1 MPTVHYVD
9 MCCNRE
15 IVEWDAPNAE
25 TSKGEKRLL
34 IMEKIQLARGRKMKV
49 KVLKSTDNELKI
61 EVDGEG
67 HSLLNLLQKTLLEDD
82 SIEMAGYH
90 VPHPL
95 FDRGI
100 LYVHTKGKQDP
111 EAVVSE
117 ATKKVLGL
125 SKDFQKSFKKASKG
139 YKPK

>member
-1 MPTVHYVD
+1 
-9 MCCNRE
+9 
-15 IVEWDAPNAE
+15 
-25 TSKGEKRLL
+25 
-34 IMEKIQLARGRKMKV
+34 MKV
-49 KVLKSTDNELKI
+49 NVLKRTDNELKI
-61 EVDGEG
+61 EVEGEG

-100 LYVHTKGKQDP
+100 VYVHTKEQKDP
-111 EAVVSE
+111 EEVMKE

-125 SKDFQKSFKKASKG
+125 SKQFQKSFKKASKG